1 MKKEFIFD
9 KSENDIIGIDE
20 NTVIRDTGVK
30 TENVKETVMKT
41 IKTEKKPVRKI
52 KRKTVISLI
61 AAAVAVAVVGTVT
74 VGASG
79 GFNTTFGEYFA
90 GEPADGVYSG
100 KDVTTESEKV
110 DINFM
115 GIAGDDN
122 QVFAMMTIKN
132 KDGSPF
138 VKTTEDTFLDQFS
151 WREGEDFSDSGE
163 YSMVAEKTLWD
174 SMIYPGA
181 DNFGDIRYSFKD
193 EYTLN
198 ALVCCNC
205 PSYTAPLKGRRLK
218 INDEKVY
225 AYTPVKTLYTARD
238 GDGYSRYETYAD
250 GSQELITDGPILEEM
265 YEKYESTLAD
275 NQVIM
280 PDMRGSGT
288 KVIIAEKT
296 ELDLDLNVEVTLNYK
311 STTLDLESANGKT
324 YNVSGSEWTVHF
336 LTAKSFTIELYADCG
351 NITKKQDFDNEK
363 LENGDTEE
371 WTRYDDYIKAFIP
384 NTLVITLEDGRVY
397 TASPSMYG
405 GGSGYNIAG
414 DYGEMSMVYSYFD
427 KNGNSAALDPKDIV
441 SVTFNG
447 YDLM

>member
-1 MKKEFIFD
+1 MKKEFVFD

-20 NTVIRDTGVK
+20 NTVIKDTGVK
-30 TENVKETVMKT
+30 TENVKEKVMKT
-41 IKTEKKPVRKI
+41 IKTGKKPVRKI

-61 AAAVAVAVVGTVT
+61 AAAAAVAVLGTVT

-110 DINFM
+110 DIDFM

-122 QVFAMMTIKN
+122 QVFAMMTLKN

-138 VKTTEDTFLDQFS
+138 VKTADDTFIDQFN
-151 WREGEDFSDSGE
+151 WRDEENINGSGE
-163 YSMVAEKTLWD
+163 YSLEAEKTLWD

-218 INDEKVY
+218 ISDEKVY

-238 GDGYSRYETYAD
+238 GDGYSRYETNAD
-250 GSQELITDGPILEEM
+250 GSQGLTTDGSILDEM
-265 YEKYESTLAD
+265 YEKYENTLAD
-275 NQVIM
+275 DQVIM
-280 PDMRGSGT
+280 FDMRGSGT
-288 KVIIAEKT
+288 KVIIADKT
-296 ELDLDLNVEVTLNYK
+296 ELDLDLNVGVTLNYK
-311 STTLDLESANGKT
+311 STTLDLESAKGKT
-324 YNVSGSEWTVHF
+324 YNINDSEWTVNF
-336 LTAKSFTIELYADCG
+336 LTAKSFTIELYAECD
-351 NITKKQDFDNEK
+351 NITKTQDFDNEK
-363 LENGDTEE
+363 LENSDTEE
-371 WTRYDDYIKAFIP
+371 WIKYDAYINAFIP

-405 GGSGYNIAG
+405 GGSGQCIAG
-414 DYGEMSMVYSYFD
+414 NYGEMSMVYSYFD
-427 KNGNSAALDPKDIV
+427 ENGNAAALDPKDIV